1 MKPAK
6 KIVYPD
12 WIVSEDIRS
21 LMTHL
26 GAAQDDPMTMFV
38 GGCVRNT
45 LLDFPV
51 SDIDIATIHTP
62 EKVMEILGAQGI
74 KVIPTG
80 VPYGTVTAVID
91 GHSCEITTLRKDVE
105 TDGRRAVVAYTDS
118 WEDDA
123 QRRDFTINTLLMDL
137 EGNIY
142 DPTGR
147 GLADISSRNIVFVGD
162 AGERVREDYLR
173 ILRFF
178 RFYGLY
184 GSGAPDESAL
194 HACKQH
200 AQDVFKLSR
209 ERVTMEIF
217 KILGMKNAADLF
229 SLMFSCGVLAPLFSR
244 MNKNSFDAFVRAQH
258 HLGVVNTVA
267 AYVAM
272 TARDVDAGHDII
284 LLSKD
289 DERQARDITAAYD
302 ALPVSGQTPIRRA
315 VYTYGNKIV
324 TQAYVMRCAEVSEP
338 VNMDLL
344 DIARYWRAPVFPVTG
359 QDLMA
364 QGYKQGPELG
374 AALKQME
381 QDWILENIV

>member
-1 MKPAK
+1 MADD
-6 KIVYPD
+6 V
-12 WIVSEDIRS
+12 RA
-21 LMTHL
+21 LMMHL
-26 GAAQDDPMTMFV
+26 GGARDVPQAMFV

-45 LLDFPV
+45 LLGFPV
-51 SDIDIATIHTP
+51 TDIDIATLHTP
-62 EKVMEILGAQGI
+62 EKVMKILESCGI
-74 KVIPTG
+74 KTIPTG
-80 VPYGTVTAVID
+80 VEYGTVMAVID
-91 GHSCEITTLRKDVE
+91 GRSYEITTLRKDVK

-118 WEDDA
+118 WEEDA
-123 QRRDFTINTLLMDL
+123 QRRDFTINTLLMNLD
-137 EGNIY
+137 GAVY

-147 GLADISSRNIVFVGD
+147 GLADISVRNIVFVGD
-162 AGERVREDYLR
+162 AEERVREDYLR

-184 GSGAPDESAL
+184 GGDAADEHAL
-194 HACKQH
+194 DACKKH
-200 AQDVFKLSR
+200 AHDVSSLSR
-209 ERVTMEIF
+209 ERITMEVF
-217 KILGMKNAADLF
+217 KILVIKNAADLF
-229 SLMFSCGVLAPLFSR
+229 SLMLSCGILTNIFSKMR
-244 MNKNSFDAFVRAQH
+244 KDTFDAFVRAQH
-258 HLGVVNTVA
+258 HLDIVSTVA
-267 AYVAM
+267 SYVAL
-272 TARDVDAGHDII
+272 TGRDISVGRETI

-289 DERQARDITAAYD
+289 EERQYRDIAAAYD

-315 VYTYGNKIV
+315 VYAYGNKTV

-381 QDWILENIV
+381 QDWIFENIV